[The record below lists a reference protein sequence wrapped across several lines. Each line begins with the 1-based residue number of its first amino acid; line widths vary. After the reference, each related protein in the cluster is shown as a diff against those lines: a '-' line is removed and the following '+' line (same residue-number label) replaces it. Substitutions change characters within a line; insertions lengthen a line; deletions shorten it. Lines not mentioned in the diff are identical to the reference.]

1 MAQAQKVQAR
11 RGGAAAKPAV
21 KPRASAGAK
30 SATDR
35 RAIADKPADVAEA
48 GGRTRGIDRAFE
60 ILECLHEA
68 KKPLRPNEIA
78 IAIGAPKST
87 VYDVVGL
94 MLTRGVLDR
103 SDAEGRVFLGR
114 RLYLFG
120 LSHLTHFDV
129 MRLASGFLDHLS
141 EVTGQTA
148 QFCVLDNRKYVV
160 AQMKEGERH
169 FRISSDVGEP
179 VPLPWTASGRV
190 LVSHLTDKEIL
201 KLIPPEDFQLPDG
214 RRLSERTF
222 LKEVEQARAEGFFS
236 CDGTSGRFTHCFA
249 AAVYD
254 EQRRCIATLC
264 LLTPREEGL
273 QDHRRYK
280 SALIE
285 AATQMTVRIGGDRPN
300 AARGG

>member
-1 MAQAQKVQAR
+1 MAQAQKAPPKAAQTGR
-11 RGGAAAKPAV
+11 RAVPAKKAVKLVKPAESQSI
-21 KPRASAGAK
+21 SAG
-30 SATDR
+30 D
-35 RAIADKPADVAEA
+35 A

-60 ILECLHEA
+60 ILECLHDS

-78 IAIGAPKST
+78 VAIGAPKST
-87 VYDVVGL
+87 TYDVVGL
-94 MLTRGVLDR
+94 MLGRGILDR
-103 SDAEGRVFLGR
+103 ADAEGRVYLGR

-148 QFCVLDNRKYVV
+148 QLCVLDNRKYVV

-190 LVSHLTDKEIL
+190 LVSHLDDKAIL
-201 KLIPPEDFQLPDG
+201 KLIPAADFILPDG
-214 RRLSERTF
+214 KRLGEKTF
-222 LKEVEQARAEGFFS
+222 LREVAEARREGFYS
-236 CDGTSGRFTHCFA
+236 CDGTAGRFTHCFA

-254 EQRRCIATLC
+254 EQRLCIATLC

-273 QDHRRYK
+273 QDHARYK
-280 SALIE
+280 QALVD
-285 AATQMTVRIGGDRPN
+285 AARQMTARIGGERPLTQR
-300 AARGG
+300 AG

>member
-1 MAQAQKVQAR
+1 MPRAQKATTTRNRRPAPKQAATILR
-11 RGGAAAKPAV
+11 SAKPAA
-21 KPRASAGAK
+21 ASVDAADAGN
-30 SATDR
+30 
-35 RAIADKPADVAEA
+35 
-48 GGRTRGIDRAFE
+48 RTRGIDRAFE
-60 ILECLHEA
+60 ILECLHNS

-87 VYDVVGL
+87 TYDVVGL
-94 MLTRGVLDR
+94 MLSRGILDR
-103 SDAEGRVFLGR
+103 ADAEGRVFLGR

-179 VPLPWTASGRV
+179 VALPWTASGRV
-190 LVSHLTDKEIL
+190 LVSHLSDAEIL
-201 KLIPPEDFQLPDG
+201 KLIPAADFDLPDG
-214 RRLSERTF
+214 KRLSERTF
-222 LKEVEQARAEGFFS
+222 LKEVAQARAEGFFS
-236 CDGTSGRFTHCFA
+236 CDGTGGRFTHCFA

-254 EQRRCIATLC
+254 EQRHCVATLC

-273 QDHRRYK
+273 QEHRRYK
-280 SALIE
+280 AALIE
-285 AATQMTVRIGGDRPN
+285 AAQQMTKKIGGERPVV
-300 AARGG
+300 A

>member
-1 MAQAQKVQAR
+1 MVQAQKATETR
-11 RGGAAAKPAV
+11 RRGAAATAKPA
-21 KPRASAGAK
+21 A
-30 SATDR
+30 
-35 RAIADKPADVAEA
+35 VAEAPDA

-60 ILECLHEA
+60 ILECLHDA

-87 VYDVVGL
+87 TYDVVGL
-94 MLTRGVLDR
+94 MLSRGILDR
-103 SDAEGRVFLGR
+103 ADGEGRVYLGR

-129 MRLASGFLDHLS
+129 MRLASGYLDQLS

-148 QFCVLDNRKYVV
+148 QLCVLDNRKYVV

-190 LVSHLTDKEIL
+190 LVSHLDDKAIL
-201 KLIPPEDFQLPDG
+201 KLIPSDDFKLPDG
-214 RRLSERTF
+214 KRLSERTF
-222 LKEVEQARAEGFFS
+222 LKEVAEARLEGFYS
-236 CDGTSGRFTHCFA
+236 CDGTAGRFTHCFA

-254 EQRRCIATLC
+254 EQRLCVATLC

-273 QDHRRYK
+273 QDHARYK
-280 SALIE
+280 RALID
-285 AATQMTVRIGGDRPN
+285 AAQQMTARIGGSRPTLQ
-300 AARGG
+300 RGG

>member
-1 MAQAQKVQAR
+1 MAQAQKAPQKAVQTGR
-11 RGGAAAKPAV
+11 RPVPVKKRVRAV
-21 KPRASAGAK
+21 KPAEA
-30 SATDR
+30 
-35 RAIADKPADVAEA
+35 ADA
-48 GGRTRGIDRAFE
+48 GGRIRGIDRAFE
-60 ILECLHEA
+60 ILECLHDS

-87 VYDVVGL
+87 TYDVVGL
-94 MLTRGVLDR
+94 MLSRGILDR
-103 SDAEGRVFLGR
+103 ADPEGRVYLGR

-148 QFCVLDNRKYVV
+148 QLCVLDNRKYVV

-190 LVSHLTDKEIL
+190 LVSHLDDKAIL
-201 KLIPPEDFQLPDG
+201 KLIPNDDFILPDG
-214 RRLSERTF
+214 KRLGEKTF
-222 LKEVEQARAEGFFS
+222 LKEVAEARREGFFS
-236 CDGTSGRFTHCFA
+236 CDGTAGRFTHCFA

-254 EQRRCIATLC
+254 EQRLCVATLC

-273 QDHRRYK
+273 QEHARYK
-280 SALIE
+280 QALID
-285 AATQMTVRIGGDRPN
+285 AARQMTTRIGGERPLSQR
-300 AARGG
+300 AG

>member
-1 MAQAQKVQAR
+1 MAQAQKVAQTGR
-11 RGGAAAKPAV
+11 RPVPVRRTAKAGRAKPAE
-21 KPRASAGAK
+21 A
-30 SATDR
+30 
-35 RAIADKPADVAEA
+35 ADA

-60 ILECLHEA
+60 ILECLHDA

-78 IAIGAPKST
+78 VAIGAPKST
-87 VYDVVGL
+87 TYDVVGL
-94 MLTRGVLDR
+94 MLSRGILDR
-103 SDAEGRVFLGR
+103 ADPEGRVFLGR

-141 EVTGQTA
+141 EATGQTA
-148 QFCVLDNRKYVV
+148 QLCVLDNRKYVV

-190 LVSHLTDKEIL
+190 LVSHLDDKAIL
-201 KLIPPEDFQLPDG
+201 KLIPLDDFILPDG
-214 RRLSERTF
+214 KRLNERTF
-222 LKEVEQARAEGFFS
+222 LKEVAEARLEGFFS
-236 CDGTSGRFTHCFA
+236 CDGASGRFTHCFA

-254 EQRRCIATLC
+254 EHRNCVATLC

-273 QDHRRYK
+273 QDHARYK
-280 SALIE
+280 QALID
-285 AATQMTVRIGGDRPN
+285 AARQMTTRIGGERPL
-300 AARGG
+300 AQRGG

>member
-1 MAQAQKVQAR
+1 MAQAQKAAETRRRIAPKPATKAR
-11 RGGAAAKPAV
+11 RAPGANSAKPAEV
-21 KPRASAGAK
+21 
-30 SATDR
+30 
-35 RAIADKPADVAEA
+35 ADS

-60 ILECLHEA
+60 ILECLHDS

-87 VYDVVGL
+87 TYDVVGL
-94 MLTRGVLDR
+94 MLSRGILDR
-103 SDAEGRVFLGR
+103 ADAEGRVFLGR

-129 MRLASGFLDHLS
+129 MRLASGYLDHLS

-148 QFCVLDNRKYVV
+148 QLCVLDNRKYVV

-179 VPLPWTASGRV
+179 VALPWTASGRV
-190 LVSHLTDKEIL
+190 LVSHLDDKAIL
-201 KLIPPEDFQLPDG
+201 KLIPSGDFILPDG
-214 RRLSERTF
+214 KRLSERTF
-222 LKEVEQARAEGFFS
+222 LKEVAEARLEGFYS

-254 EQRRCIATLC
+254 EQRQCVATLC

-273 QDHRRYK
+273 QDHARYK
-280 SALIE
+280 QALID
-285 AATQMTVRIGGDRPN
+285 AARQMTTRIGGERPV
-300 AARGG
+300 AQRGG

>member
-1 MAQAQKVQAR
+1 MPRAQKATTNRDR
-11 RGGAAAKPAV
+11 RPAPKPAAPVLRRAKPVAAAAEG
-21 KPRASAGAK
+21 ADAGN
-30 SATDR
+30 
-35 RAIADKPADVAEA
+35 
-48 GGRTRGIDRAFE
+48 RTRGIDRAFE
-60 ILECLHEA
+60 ILECLHNS

-87 VYDVVGL
+87 TYDVVGL
-94 MLTRGVLDR
+94 MLSRGILDR
-103 SDAEGRVFLGR
+103 ADAEGRVFLGR

-179 VPLPWTASGRV
+179 VALPWTASGRV
-190 LVSHLTDKEIL
+190 LVSHLSDADIL
-201 KLIPPEDFQLPDG
+201 KLIPAGDFDLPDG
-214 RRLSERTF
+214 KRLSERTF
-222 LKEVEQARAEGFFS
+222 LKEVAQARAEGFFS
-236 CDGTSGRFTHCFA
+236 CDGTGGRFTHCFA

-254 EQRRCIATLC
+254 QERQCVATLC

-273 QDHRRYK
+273 QEHRRYK
-280 SALIE
+280 AALIE
-285 AATQMTVRIGGDRPN
+285 AAQQMTKKIGGERPVV
-300 AARGG
+300 A

>member
-1 MAQAQKVQAR
+1 MPRAQKAATTQGRRPAPKQAATVLR
-11 RGGAAAKPAV
+11 RAKPAV
-21 KPRASAGAK
+21 AAPV
-30 SATDR
+30 
-35 RAIADKPADVAEA
+35 DVADA
-48 GGRTRGIDRAFE
+48 GNRTRGIDRAFE
-60 ILECLHEA
+60 ILECLHNS

-87 VYDVVGL
+87 TYDVVGL
-94 MLTRGVLDR
+94 MLSRGILDR
-103 SDAEGRVFLGR
+103 ADAEGRVFLGR

-179 VPLPWTASGRV
+179 VALPWTASGRV
-190 LVSHLTDKEIL
+190 LVSHLNDAEIL
-201 KLIPPEDFQLPDG
+201 KLIPAGDFDLPDG
-214 RRLSERTF
+214 KRLSERNF
-222 LKEVEQARAEGFFS
+222 LKEVAQARAEGFFS
-236 CDGTSGRFTHCFA
+236 CDGTGGLFTHCFA

-254 EQRRCIATLC
+254 EHRHCVATLC

-273 QDHRRYK
+273 QEHHRYK
-280 SALIE
+280 AALIE
-285 AATQMTVRIGGDRPN
+285 AAQQMTKKIGGERPVV
-300 AARGG
+300 A

>member
-1 MAQAQKVQAR
+1 MVQAQKAAQIAR
-11 RGGAAAKPAV
+11 RGAPE
-21 KPRASAGAK
+21 K
-30 SATDR
+30 SATKAG
-35 RAIADKPADVAEA
+35 RAKPREAADA

-60 ILECLHEA
+60 ILECLHES

-78 IAIGAPKST
+78 LAIGAPKST
-87 VYDVVGL
+87 TYDVVGL
-94 MLTRGVLDR
+94 MLSRGILDR
-103 SDAEGRVFLGR
+103 ADGEGRVFLGR

-148 QFCVLDNRKYVV
+148 QLCVLDNRKYVV

-190 LVSHLTDKEIL
+190 LVSHLGDKEIL
-201 KLIPPEDFQLPDG
+201 KLIPPEDFRLPDG
-214 RRLSERTF
+214 KRLAERTF
-222 LKEVEQARAEGFFS
+222 LKEVAEARAEGFFS

-254 EQRRCIATLC
+254 EQKQCVATLC

-273 QDHRRYK
+273 KDHRRYK
-280 SALIE
+280 QALID
-285 AATQMTVRIGGDRPN
+285 AARQMTVRIGGE
-300 AARGG
+300 

>member
-1 MAQAQKVQAR
+1 MPQAQKATPVKQ
-11 RGGAAAKPAV
+11 RGAPVKAAE
-21 KPRASAGAK
+21 S
-30 SATDR
+30 
-35 RAIADKPADVAEA
+35 

-60 ILECLHEA
+60 ILECLHDS

-87 VYDVVGL
+87 TYDVVGL
-94 MLTRGVLDR
+94 MLSRGILDR
-103 SDAEGRVFLGR
+103 ADAEGRVFLGR

-129 MRLASGFLDHLS
+129 MRLASGYLDHLS

-148 QFCVLDNRKYVV
+148 QLCVLDNRKYVV

-179 VPLPWTASGRV
+179 VALPWTASGRV
-190 LVSHLTDKEIL
+190 LVSHLDDKAIL
-201 KLIPPEDFQLPDG
+201 KLIPSDDFKLPDG
-214 RRLSERTF
+214 KRLSERTF
-222 LKEVEQARAEGFFS
+222 LKEVAEARLEGFFS

-254 EQRRCIATLC
+254 EQSQCVATLC

-273 QDHRRYK
+273 QDHARYK
-280 SALIE
+280 QALIDS
-285 AATQMTVRIGGDRPN
+285 ARQMTVRIGGTRPV
-300 AARGG
+300 AHRGG

>member
-1 MAQAQKVQAR
+1 MPRAQKAVETRR
-11 RGGAAAKPAV
+11 RGAPAKRAAKAV
-21 KPRASAGAK
+21 AK
-30 SATDR
+30 TVEA
-35 RAIADKPADVAEA
+35 ADA
-48 GGRTRGIDRAFE
+48 GGRIRGIDRAFE
-60 ILECLHEA
+60 ILECLHDS

-87 VYDVVGL
+87 TYDVVGL
-94 MLTRGVLDR
+94 MLSRGILDR
-103 SDAEGRVFLGR
+103 ADAEGRVYLGR

-148 QFCVLDNRKYVV
+148 QLCVLDNRKYVV

-190 LVSHLTDKEIL
+190 LVSHLDDKAIL
-201 KLIPPEDFQLPDG
+201 KLIPDGDFILPDG
-214 RRLSERTF
+214 KRLAEKTF
-222 LKEVEQARAEGFFS
+222 LKEVAEARVEGFYS
-236 CDGTSGRFTHCFA
+236 CDGTAGRFTHCFA

-254 EQRRCIATLC
+254 EQRLCVATLC

-273 QDHRRYK
+273 QDHARYK
-280 SALIE
+280 QALIE
-285 AATQMTVRIGGDRPN
+285 SARQMTVRIGGTRPV
-300 AARGG
+300 AHRGG

>member
-1 MAQAQKVQAR
+1 MAQAQKVTQTGR
-11 RGGAAAKPAV
+11 RAVPVRKAAKTVTPAEV
-21 KPRASAGAK
+21 SDG
-30 SATDR
+30 
-35 RAIADKPADVAEA
+35 

-60 ILECLHEA
+60 ILECLHDS

-78 IAIGAPKST
+78 VAIGAPKST
-87 VYDVVGL
+87 TYDVVGL
-94 MLTRGVLDR
+94 MLSRGILDR
-103 SDAEGRVFLGR
+103 ADAEGRVYLGR

-148 QFCVLDNRKYVV
+148 QLCVLDNRKYVV

-190 LVSHLTDKEIL
+190 LLSHLDDKAIL
-201 KLIPPEDFQLPDG
+201 KLIPTEDFILPDG
-214 RRLSERTF
+214 KRLSERTF
-222 LKEVEQARAEGFFS
+222 LKEVAEARREGFYS
-236 CDGTSGRFTHCFA
+236 CDGTAGRFTHCFA

-254 EQRRCIATLC
+254 EQRLCVATLC

-273 QDHRRYK
+273 QDHARYK
-280 SALIE
+280 QALID
-285 AATQMTVRIGGDRPN
+285 AARQMTVRIGGERPL
-300 AARGG
+300 AQRAG

>member
-1 MAQAQKVQAR
+1 MPRAQKATTTRER
-11 RGGAAAKPAV
+11 RPAPKPAAAVLRRAKPAV
-21 KPRASAGAK
+21 AAPV
-30 SATDR
+30 
-35 RAIADKPADVAEA
+35 DVADA
-48 GGRTRGIDRAFE
+48 GYRTRGIDRAFE
-60 ILECLHEA
+60 ILECLHNS

-87 VYDVVGL
+87 TYDVVGL
-94 MLTRGVLDR
+94 MLSRGILDR
-103 SDAEGRVFLGR
+103 ADAEGRVFLGR

-179 VPLPWTASGRV
+179 VALPWTASGRV
-190 LVSHLTDKEIL
+190 LVSHLSDAEIL
-201 KLIPPEDFQLPDG
+201 KLIPGGDFDLPDG
-214 RRLSERTF
+214 KRLSERNF
-222 LKEVEQARAEGFFS
+222 LKEVAQARAEGFFS
-236 CDGTSGRFTHCFA
+236 CDGTGGRFTHCFA

-254 EQRRCIATLC
+254 EQRHCVATLC

-273 QDHRRYK
+273 QEHRRYK

-285 AATQMTVRIGGDRPN
+285 AAQQMTKKIGGERPIT
-300 AARGG
+300 A

>member
-1 MAQAQKVQAR
+1 MPQANKVTAIR
-11 RGGAAAKPAV
+11 RGGRPPVPA
-21 KPRASAGAK
+21 RESAE
-30 SATDR
+30 S
-35 RAIADKPADVAEA
+35 
-48 GGRTRGIDRAFE
+48 GRTRGIDRAFQ
-60 ILECLHEA
+60 ILECLHEG

-94 MLTRGVLDR
+94 MLRRGVLDR
-103 SDAEGRVFLGR
+103 SDGEGRVYLGR

-120 LSHLTHFDV
+120 LSHLGHFDV
-129 MRLASGFLDHLS
+129 MRLASGFLDNLS

-201 KLIPPEDFQLPDG
+201 KLIPPEDFRLPDG
-214 RRLSERTF
+214 GRLAERTF
-222 LKEVEQARAEGFFS
+222 LKEVAQARGEGFFS
-236 CDGTSGRFTHCFA
+236 CDGTGGRFTHCFA
-249 AAVYD
+249 AAIYD
-254 EQRRCIATLC
+254 EKKHCIATLC

-273 QDHRRYK
+273 KDHRRYK
-280 SALIE
+280 LALIE
-285 AATQMTVRIGGDRPN
+285 AARTMTMQIGGERPIL
-300 AARGG
+300 ARG

>member
-1 MAQAQKVQAR
+1 MPRAQKATTTRDRRPAAKQAASTVR
-11 RGGAAAKPAV
+11 RAKPALKAAPQPEV
-21 KPRASAGAK
+21 
-30 SATDR
+30 TD
-35 RAIADKPADVAEA
+35 A

-60 ILECLHEA
+60 ILECLHNS

-78 IAIGAPKST
+78 ISIGAPKST
-87 VYDVVGL
+87 TYDVVGL
-94 MLTRGVLDR
+94 MLSRGILDR
-103 SDAEGRVFLGR
+103 ADSEGRVFLGR

-179 VPLPWTASGRV
+179 VALPWTASGRV
-190 LVSHLTDKEIL
+190 LVSHLSDAEIL
-201 KLIPPEDFQLPDG
+201 KLIPTADFDLPDG
-214 RRLSERTF
+214 KRLSERTF
-222 LKEVEQARAEGFFS
+222 LKEVAQARAEGFFS

-254 EQRRCIATLC
+254 EQRYCVATLC

-273 QDHRRYK
+273 QEHRRYK
-280 SALIE
+280 AALIE
-285 AATQMTVRIGGDRPN
+285 AAQQMTKKIGGERPVV
-300 AARGG
+300 A

>member
-1 MAQAQKVQAR
+1 MAQAQKAPQKAVGR
-11 RGGAAAKPAV
+11 RPVLVKKPAKIV
-21 KPRASAGAK
+21 KPVEARSISTG
-30 SATDR
+30 D
-35 RAIADKPADVAEA
+35 A

-60 ILECLHEA
+60 ILECLHDS

-87 VYDVVGL
+87 TYDVVGL
-94 MLTRGVLDR
+94 MLSRGILDR
-103 SDAEGRVFLGR
+103 ADAEGRVFLGR

-148 QFCVLDNRKYVV
+148 QLCVLDNRKYVV

-179 VPLPWTASGRV
+179 VALPWTASGRV
-190 LVSHLTDKEIL
+190 LVSHLDDKAIL
-201 KLIPPEDFQLPDG
+201 KLIPSDDFILPDG
-214 RRLSERTF
+214 KRLSERTF
-222 LKEVEQARAEGFFS
+222 LKEVAEARLEGFYS
-236 CDGTSGRFTHCFA
+236 CDGTAGRFTHCFA

-254 EQRRCIATLC
+254 DQRLCVATLC

-273 QDHRRYK
+273 QDHARYK
-280 SALIE
+280 SALID
-285 AATQMTVRIGGDRPN
+285 AARQMTTRIGGERPV
-300 AARGG
+300 AQRGG

>member
-1 MAQAQKVQAR
+1 MPRAQKATSTQSRRPAPKRAAPARVAKAAPQAE
-11 RGGAAAKPAV
+11 V
-21 KPRASAGAK
+21 
-30 SATDR
+30 
-35 RAIADKPADVAEA
+35 ADA

-60 ILECLHEA
+60 ILECLHDS

-87 VYDVVGL
+87 TYDVVGL
-94 MLTRGVLDR
+94 MLSRGILDR
-103 SDAEGRVFLGR
+103 ADAEGRVFLGR

-179 VPLPWTASGRV
+179 VALPWTASGRV
-190 LVSHLTDKEIL
+190 LVSHLSDAEIL
-201 KLIPPEDFQLPDG
+201 KLIPAGDFDLPDG
-214 RRLSERTF
+214 KRLSERTF
-222 LKEVEQARAEGFFS
+222 LKEVAQARAEGFFS
-236 CDGTSGRFTHCFA
+236 CDGTGGRFTHCFA

-254 EQRRCIATLC
+254 EQRHCVATLC

-273 QDHRRYK
+273 QEHRRYK
-280 SALIE
+280 AALIE
-285 AATQMTVRIGGDRPN
+285 AAQQMTRKIGGEKPLQ
-300 AARGG
+300 A

>member
-1 MAQAQKVQAR
+1 MAQAQRAPQKAVGR
-11 RGGAAAKPAV
+11 RPVPVKKPAKLV
-21 KPRASAGAK
+21 KPAE
-30 SATDR
+30 T
-35 RAIADKPADVAEA
+35 ADG

-87 VYDVVGL
+87 TYDVVGL
-94 MLTRGVLDR
+94 MLSRGVLDR
-103 SDAEGRVFLGR
+103 ADAEGRVFLGR

-148 QFCVLDNRKYVV
+148 QLCVLDNRKYVV

-190 LVSHLTDKEIL
+190 LVSHLADKEIL
-201 KLIPPEDFQLPDG
+201 KLIPAEDFRLPDG
-214 RRLSERTF
+214 GRLSERTF
-222 LKEVEQARAEGFFS
+222 LKEVAEARGEGFFS
-236 CDGTSGRFTHCFA
+236 CDGTGGRFTHCFA
-249 AAVYD
+249 AAIYD
-254 EQRRCIATLC
+254 EHRHCVATLC

-273 QDHRRYK
+273 QDHARYK
-280 SALIE
+280 AALVD
-285 AATQMTVRIGGDRPN
+285 AAHQMTARIGGTRPV
-300 AARGG
+300 AQRAG

>member
-1 MAQAQKVQAR
+1 MPQAQKAPQKTIGR
-11 RGGAAAKPAV
+11 RPVPTRKPVKIAKPAEM
-21 KPRASAGAK
+21 
-30 SATDR
+30 
-35 RAIADKPADVAEA
+35 ADA

-60 ILECLHEA
+60 ILECLHDS

-78 IAIGAPKST
+78 VAIGAPKST
-87 VYDVVGL
+87 TYDVVGL
-94 MLTRGVLDR
+94 MLSRGILDR
-103 SDAEGRVFLGR
+103 ADAEGRVYLGR

-148 QFCVLDNRKYVV
+148 QLCVLDNRKYVV

-179 VPLPWTASGRV
+179 VALPWTASGRV
-190 LVSHLTDKEIL
+190 LVSHLDDKAIL
-201 KLIPPEDFQLPDG
+201 KLIPAGDFILPDG
-214 RRLSERTF
+214 KRLSEKTF
-222 LKEVEQARAEGFFS
+222 LKEVAEARLEGFYS

-254 EQRRCIATLC
+254 EQRLCVATLC

-273 QDHRRYK
+273 KDHARYK
-280 SALIE
+280 RALID
-285 AATQMTVRIGGDRPN
+285 AARQMTTRIGGDRPL
-300 AARGG
+300 AQRGG

>member
-1 MAQAQKVQAR
+1 MGAGRHGAR
-11 RGGAAAKPAV
+11 AADTAELGADPN
-21 KPRASAGAK
+21 
-30 SATDR
+30 
-35 RAIADKPADVAEA
+35 
-48 GGRTRGIDRAFE
+48 GRTRGIDRAFQ
-60 ILECLHEA
+60 ILECLHDS

-78 IAIGAPKST
+78 VAIGAPKST

-94 MLTRGVLDR
+94 MLGRGILDR
-103 SDAEGRVFLGR
+103 ADAEGRVFLGR

-148 QFCVLDNRKYVV
+148 QLCVLDNRKYVV
-160 AQMKEGERH
+160 AQMKEGEHH

-190 LVSHLTDKEIL
+190 LVSHLDDKEVL
-201 KLIPPEDFQLPDG
+201 KLIPPEDFRLPDG
-214 RRLSERTF
+214 KRLPERTF
-222 LKEVEQARAEGFFS
+222 LKEVAEARAESFFS
-236 CDGTSGRFTHCFA
+236 CDGTAGRFTHCFA

-254 EQRRCIATLC
+254 EHKQCAATLC

-273 QDHRRYK
+273 KDHRRYK
-280 SALIE
+280 QALID
-285 AATQMTVRIGGDRPN
+285 AARQMTVRIGGEWPS

>member
-1 MAQAQKVQAR
+1 MARAQKATAT
-11 RGGAAAKPAV
+11 RGRPAPKRIPVRTAAKPAP
-21 KPRASAGAK
+21 KGIAPR
-30 SATDR
+30 D
-35 RAIADKPADVAEA
+35 IVEV

-60 ILECLHEA
+60 ILECLHDS

-78 IAIGAPKST
+78 TAIGAPKST
-87 VYDVVGL
+87 TYDVVGL
-94 MLTRGVLDR
+94 MLSRGILDR
-103 SDAEGRVFLGR
+103 ADAEGRVFLGR

-179 VPLPWTASGRV
+179 VALPWTASGRV
-190 LVSHLTDKEIL
+190 LVSHLSDAEIL
-201 KLIPPEDFQLPDG
+201 KLIPTGDFDLPDG
-214 RRLSERTF
+214 KRLSERAF
-222 LKEVEQARAEGFFS
+222 LKEVAQARAEGFFS
-236 CDGTSGRFTHCFA
+236 CDGTGGRFTHCFA
-249 AAVYD
+249 AAVFD
-254 EQRRCIATLC
+254 EHRHCVATLC

-273 QDHRRYK
+273 QEHRRYK
-280 SALIE
+280 AALIE
-285 AATQMTVRIGGDRPN
+285 AAQQMTKKIGGERPV
-300 AARGG
+300 AA

>member
-1 MAQAQKVQAR
+1 MPRAQKATTNRDR
-11 RGGAAAKPAV
+11 RPAPKPAAPALRRT
-21 KPRASAGAK
+21 KPVVTAAESA
-30 SATDR
+30 D
-35 RAIADKPADVAEA
+35 A
-48 GGRTRGIDRAFE
+48 GNRTRGIDRAFE
-60 ILECLHEA
+60 ILECLHNS

-87 VYDVVGL
+87 TYDVVGL
-94 MLTRGVLDR
+94 MLSRGILDR
-103 SDAEGRVFLGR
+103 ADAEGRVFLGR

-179 VPLPWTASGRV
+179 VALPWTASGRV
-190 LVSHLTDKEIL
+190 LVSHLSDAEIL
-201 KLIPPEDFQLPDG
+201 KLVPAGDFDLPDG
-214 RRLSERTF
+214 KRLSERVF
-222 LKEVEQARAEGFFS
+222 LKEVAQARVEGFFS
-236 CDGTSGRFTHCFA
+236 CDGTGGRFTHCFA

-254 EQRRCIATLC
+254 QERQCVATLC

-273 QDHRRYK
+273 QEHRRYK
-280 SALIE
+280 AALID
-285 AATQMTVRIGGDRPN
+285 AAQQMTKKIGGERPV
-300 AARGG
+300 AA

>member
-1 MAQAQKVQAR
+1 MPRAQNAPPTQGRRSAAARPTAR
-11 RGGAAAKPAV
+11 RPKTMAPATE
-21 KPRASAGAK
+21 PG
-30 SATDR
+30 D
-35 RAIADKPADVAEA
+35 A

-60 ILECLHEA
+60 ILECLHQA

-78 IAIGAPKST
+78 LAINAPKST
-87 VYDVVGL
+87 TYDVVGL
-94 MLTRGVLDR
+94 MLSRGILDR
-103 SDAEGRVFLGR
+103 ADGEGRVFLGR

-129 MRLASGFLDHLS
+129 MRLAAEFLDHLS

-148 QFCVLDNRKYVV
+148 QFCLLDNRKYVV

-190 LVSHLTDKEIL
+190 LVSHMSDAEIL
-201 KLIPPEDFQLPDG
+201 KLIPAGDFDLPDG
-214 RRLSERTF
+214 ARLSERAF
-222 LKEVEQARAEGFFS
+222 LKEVAEARREGFFS
-236 CDGTSGRFTHCFA
+236 CDGAGGRFTHCFA

-254 EQRRCIATLC
+254 EHRHCIATLC

-273 QDHRRYK
+273 QEHRRYK
-280 SALIE
+280 AALIE
-285 AATQMTVRIGGDRPN
+285 AARQMTTRIGGERPV
-300 AARGG
+300 ARA

>member
-1 MAQAQKVQAR
+1 MPQAQKAPQRAAGR
-11 RGGAAAKPAV
+11 RPVPVRKPA
-21 KPRASAGAK
+21 K
-30 SATDR
+30 
-35 RAIADKPADVAEA
+35 IARPAEAADA
-48 GGRTRGIDRAFE
+48 GGRIRGIDRAFE
-60 ILECLHEA
+60 ILECLHDS

-87 VYDVVGL
+87 TYDVVGL
-94 MLTRGVLDR
+94 MLSRGILDR
-103 SDAEGRVFLGR
+103 ADAEGRVYLGR

-148 QFCVLDNRKYVV
+148 QLCLLDNRKYVV

-190 LVSHLTDKEIL
+190 LVSHLEDKTIL
-201 KLIPPEDFQLPDG
+201 KLIPSDDFILPDG
-214 RRLSERTF
+214 KRLGEKTF
-222 LKEVEQARAEGFFS
+222 LKEVAEARVEGFFS
-236 CDGTSGRFTHCFA
+236 CDGTAGRFTHCFA

-254 EQRRCIATLC
+254 EQRACVATLC

-273 QDHRRYK
+273 QDHARYK
-280 SALIE
+280 QALID
-285 AATQMTVRIGGDRPN
+285 AARQMTTRIGGERPL
-300 AARGG
+300 AHRGG

>member
-1 MAQAQKVQAR
+1 MPQAAKQATR
-11 RGGAAAKPAV
+11 SGPVKRPAKAAARVIEPV
-21 KPRASAGAK
+21 DG
-30 SATDR
+30 
-35 RAIADKPADVAEA
+35 

-60 ILECLHEA
+60 ILECLHDA

-78 IAIGAPKST
+78 VAIGAPKST
-87 VYDVVGL
+87 TYDVVGL
-94 MLTRGVLDR
+94 MLSRGILDR
-103 SDAEGRVFLGR
+103 TDAEGRVFLGR

-129 MRLASGFLDHLS
+129 MRLSAGFLDHLS

-148 QFCVLDNRKYVV
+148 QLCLLDNRKYVV

-179 VPLPWTASGRV
+179 VALPWTASGRV
-190 LVSHLTDKEIL
+190 LVSHLDDKAIL
-201 KLIPPEDFQLPDG
+201 KLIPAEDFKLPDG
-214 RRLSERTF
+214 KKLSEKTF
-222 LKEVEQARAEGFFS
+222 LKEVAEARREGFFS

-254 EQRRCIATLC
+254 EHSACVATLC

-273 QDHRRYK
+273 QDHARYK
-280 SALIE
+280 AALLD
-285 AATQMTVRIGGDRPN
+285 AARQMTTRIGGARP
-300 AARGG
+300 ASQRGG

>member
-1 MAQAQKVQAR
+1 MAQAQKATQTGR
-11 RGGAAAKPAV
+11 RGAPAKVAAKAGRAKPAE
-21 KPRASAGAK
+21 A
-30 SATDR
+30 
-35 RAIADKPADVAEA
+35 ADA

-60 ILECLHEA
+60 ILECLHES

-78 IAIGAPKST
+78 LAIGAPKST
-87 VYDVVGL
+87 TYDVVGL
-94 MLTRGVLDR
+94 MLSRGILDR
-103 SDAEGRVFLGR
+103 ADGEGRVFLGR

-148 QFCVLDNRKYVV
+148 QLCVLDNRKYVV

-190 LVSHLTDKEIL
+190 LVSHLGDKEIL

-214 RRLSERTF
+214 KRLPERTF
-222 LKEVEQARAEGFFS
+222 LKEVAEARAEGFFS
-236 CDGTSGRFTHCFA
+236 CDGASGRFTHCFA

-254 EQRRCIATLC
+254 EQKHCIATLC

-273 QDHRRYK
+273 KDHRRYK
-280 SALIE
+280 QALIE
-285 AATQMTVRIGGDRPN
+285 AARQMTARVGGQWPS

>member
-1 MAQAQKVQAR
+1 MPQAQKAPQRAAGR
-11 RGGAAAKPAV
+11 RPVPVRKPA
-21 KPRASAGAK
+21 K
-30 SATDR
+30 
-35 RAIADKPADVAEA
+35 IARPAEAADA
-48 GGRTRGIDRAFE
+48 GGRIRGIDRAFE
-60 ILECLHEA
+60 ILECLHDS

-87 VYDVVGL
+87 TYDVVGL
-94 MLTRGVLDR
+94 MLSRGILDR
-103 SDAEGRVFLGR
+103 ADAEGRVYLGR

-148 QFCVLDNRKYVV
+148 QLCVLDNRKYVV

-190 LVSHLTDKEIL
+190 LVSHLEDKTIL
-201 KLIPPEDFQLPDG
+201 KLIPSDDFILPDG
-214 RRLSERTF
+214 KRLGEKTF
-222 LKEVEQARAEGFFS
+222 LKEVAEARVEGFFS
-236 CDGTSGRFTHCFA
+236 CDGTAGRFTHCFA

-254 EQRRCIATLC
+254 EQRACVATLC

-273 QDHRRYK
+273 QDHARYK
-280 SALIE
+280 QALID
-285 AATQMTVRIGGDRPN
+285 AARQMTTRIGGERPL
-300 AARGG
+300 AHRGG